1 MRKNKGRTNR
11 RRIFLVAA
19 AAMTLLIV
27 CALAV
32 ILNGQEEYVPQVQ
45 AAQMN
50 VERSQVYLDGKG
62 YKLDKQQEKI
72 HQQQEKQREEKLKQK
87 QETQKDQKTAPK
99 RIRPGSVKPANPG
112 AGNKKKPD
120 SGKKKPDKRTEPTD
134 PTKEEPTKP
143 SKTEDP
149 TDPTDPSKSEEER
162 AMEPTIKIS
171 VAGGEVVNGTRLDFS
186 VTVTDY
192 KGRNIPVFSESDG
205 SFRVS
210 CNGEPLSSEGADG
223 SKTWFR
229 TALKDGK
236 NTIAVT
242 AVDREGHDKT
252 KTVNFTGNTSA
263 AAEVTGEVY
272 VSVSAEILNL
282 GTFYEGTIEITRGD
296 TAKDVLETALSQ
308 AGIDPSFRGG
318 YLSGISR
325 SGIAQGAYITDE
337 VRTTM
342 EELRKTEKDPADQ
355 DPNKLKEHDFY
366 DSSGWI
372 YSVNGT
378 FPERGLGS
386 YKLEDGD
393 ELNLIFS
400 LADGVY

>member
-1 MRKNKGRTNR
+1 M
-11 RRIFLVAA
+11 VAA

-62 YKLDKQQEKI
+62 YKLDKQQDKI

-87 QETQKDQKTAPK
+87 QEIQKDQKTAPK
-99 RIRPGSVKPANPG
+99 RIRPGSVKPANPRS
-112 AGNKKKPD
+112 GNKKKPD

-143 SKTEDP
+143 SKPKDPTGP
-149 TDPTDPSKSEEER
+149 TDPTKSEEER

-192 KGRNIPVFSESDG
+192 KGRNVPVFSESDG
-205 SFRVS
+205 SFLVS
-210 CNGEPLSSEGADG
+210 CNGESLSSEGADG

-236 NTIAVT
+236 NTIAVS

-252 KTVNFTGNTSA
+252 KTVSFTGNTSA

-282 GTFYEGTIEITRGD
+282 GSFYEGTIEITRGD

-308 AGIDPSFRGG
+308 AGIDPTFRGG

-337 VRTTM
+337 VRTAM
-342 EELRKTEKDPADQ
+342 EALRKTEKDPADQ

>member
-1 MRKNKGRTNR
+1 MRKNKGRINR

-62 YKLDKQQEKI
+62 YKLDKQQDKI
-72 HQQQEKQREEKLKQK
+72 HQQQEKQREEKIKQK
-87 QETQKDQKTAPK
+87 QETQKTQKTAPK
-99 RIRPGSVKPANPG
+99 RIRPGSVKPTNPTS
-112 AGNKKKPD
+112 GNKKKPG
-120 SGKKKPDKRTEPTD
+120 SGKKKPDKNTDPTD

-143 SKTEDP
+143 SKPKDPTGP
-149 TDPTDPSKSEEER
+149 TDPTKSEEER
-162 AMEPTIKIS
+162 AMEPTIRIS

-205 SFRVS
+205 NYMVS
-210 CNGEPLSSEGADG
+210 CNGENLSSEGADG

-236 NTIAVT
+236 NTIAVS

-282 GTFYEGTIEITRGD
+282 GSFYEGTIEITRGD

-308 AGIDPSFRGG
+308 VGIDPTFRGG

-337 VRTTM
+337 VRTAM
-342 EELRKTEKDPADQ
+342 EALRKTEKDPADQ

>member
-62 YKLDKQQEKI
+62 YKLDQQQEKI
-72 HQQQEKQREEKLKQK
+72 HKQQEKQREEKLKQK

-112 AGNKKKPD
+112 SGNKKKPD

-149 TDPTDPSKSEEER
+149 TDPTDPTKSEEER

-205 SFRVS
+205 SFMVS

-236 NTIAVT
+236 NTIVVT

-355 DPNKLKEHDFY
+355 DPDKLKEHDFY

-378 FPERGLGS
+378 FPEKGLGS